1 MDRIAKYAV
10 LGALVFFFAYF
21 GAAIGTNVEI
31 KWEGSAEIGGVELVT
46 VVLTALSVML
56 VVLTIFLAA
65 LGFIGLSTLNER
77 LREHSKNYF
86 NEELRE
92 GQPAFE
98 MLKEAVRNVMYKG
111 IDPILPHEED
121 LGDDDG
127 PPSS

>member
-1 MDRIAKYAV
+1 MDRIAKYA
-10 LGALVFFFAYF
+10 ALAASVFFFAYF
-21 GAAIGTNVEI
+21 GAAVGTNVEI
-31 KWEGSAEIGGVELVT
+31 KWEGSASIGGVELVT

-56 VVLTIFLAA
+56 VILTIFLAA
-65 LGFIGLSTLNER
+65 LGFVGLSTLNER

-86 NEELRE
+86 YEELKE

-111 IDPILPHEED
+111 IDPILPQEEE

-127 PPSS
+127 PASS